1 MRTVQ
6 LQSAVGLIA
15 GIALVACSS
24 SKNASTDT
32 TASTSAAPGTVA
44 AVPGTAPGPDS
55 VHVPASGAADSSGGA
70 VAMTDGNIVAKAMS
84 GDSAE
89 VVIGRYMAS
98 NTRNAAVK
106 SYANLLVSDHGKGM
120 KKVTQLESSAS
131 IAPQPP
137 SNDTTAQ
144 ETAHVLDHLRSLKGA
159 DRDTAF
165 VNHEIEDHQSD
176 IADAKQME
184 AAAQNPKVKS
194 MLENELPELQKHLD
208 RGQALAKQLEKH

>member
-1 MRTVQ
+1 MRVVQ

-32 TASTSAAPGTVA
+32 TAATSAAPGTVA

-70 VAMTDGNIVAKAMS
+70 VAMTDGNIVAEAMS

-89 VVIGRYMAS
+89 VVIGRYMES
-98 NTRNAAVK
+98 NTKNAAVK
-106 SYANLLVSDHGKGM
+106 SYARLLVSDHDDGM
-120 KKVTQLESSAS
+120 KKVTQLESSTS

-144 ETAHVLDHLRSLKGA
+144 ETAHVLDHLRSLNGA

-176 IADAKQME
+176 IAQAKQME

-208 RGQALAKQLEKH
+208 RGQALAKQLGKK